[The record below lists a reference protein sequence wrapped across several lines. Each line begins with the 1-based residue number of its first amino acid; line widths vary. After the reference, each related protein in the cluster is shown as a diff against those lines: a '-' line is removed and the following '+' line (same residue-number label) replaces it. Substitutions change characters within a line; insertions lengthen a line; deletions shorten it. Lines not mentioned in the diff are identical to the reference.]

1 MNLSDYIQANYQTLY
16 QAAKNI
22 TKGHQLT
29 DDLFQHCIEVLLT
42 DKNEEKI
49 QLLID
54 KNQLHYYFVSI
65 LIRNYHSS
73 TSRFHY
79 QYRKGSDLIADTD
92 VYNVDV
98 PEEQFDELKEA
109 QLTFIEKELGDLQWY
124 DREMVRLY
132 FEEGMSYQKIS
143 EFTKI
148 PKTSCYNTITQIK
161 TKLKTKYDG
170 SN

>member
-1 MNLSDYIQANYQTLY
+1 LDLNTYINKNFDNLF

-22 TKGHQLT
+22 TKGHDLT

-54 KNQLHYYFVSI
+54 KNQLQYYFVSI

-79 QYRKGSDLIADTD
+79 QYRKGSDLKADND
-92 VYNVDV
+92 VYNIQV
-98 PEEQFDELKEA
+98 PDEGFDYDKEA
-109 QLTFIEKELGDLQWY
+109 KITFIEGELDELEWY
-124 DREMVRLY
+124 DRQMVKLY

-143 EFTKI
+143 EFTNI
-148 PKTSCYNTITQIK
+148 PKTSCYNTVTQIK
-161 TKLKTKYDG
+161 NKIKDKYDG
-170 SN
+170 CN